1 MSKSAEAVDTASLAG
16 TGEAIVQLVGRFMDA
31 IYQAFIPF
39 MTLDNAK
46 DRQAA
51 RSNYFE
57 ALDRSVKPVWMG
69 IEEHEILGDYAS
81 MVELASSK
89 SKAPDAV
96 QFQLATRAGR
106 TTEPTEENPDGYTT
120 VGSDCV
126 VITVISK
133 GGSDELLED
142 PFTGET
148 IKISD
153 PSAEVS
159 IKFEAVGIADIP
171 ANFTDGADFLAK
183 LQHAV
188 TKNRVHN
195 PLDREFARNIEEEQE
210 KRLADAGF

>member
-1 MSKSAEAVDTASLAG
+1 MAKSAEAVDTASLAG

-96 QFQLATRAGR
+96 QFQLATRAGAR
-106 TTEPTEENPDGYTT
+106 LNQQKKTQTGIQQLVRWLDP
-120 VGSDCV
+120 
-126 VITVISK
+126 ITLS
-133 GGSDELLED
+133 LA
-142 PFTGET
+142 
-148 IKISD
+148 
-153 PSAEVS
+153 SALKS
-159 IKFEAVGIADIP
+159 CCLYKP
-171 ANFTDGADFLAK
+171 
-183 LQHAV
+183 
-188 TKNRVHN
+188 
-195 PLDREFARNIEEEQE
+195 P
-210 KRLADAGF
+210 